1 MKYRILAL
9 FIVLSAVVQSQVKKN
24 LAQGV
29 SISFPSNPEQTVN
42 EENFKGYLLIS
53 GNMYFQV
60 SVHNNALPDYDKY
73 LLIKDQITNEQD
85 KAIKDDFYN
94 YLVKES
100 YEKDKVL
107 ESEINYKGYYGRFI
121 KSKSYDKDNKATY
134 DRYMRMFLINND
146 LIVIETGFFKETKKE
161 IGQRDA
167 FFNSL
172 EIKE

>member
-29 SISFPSNPEQTVN
+29 SISFLSTPKQTVN
-42 EENFKGYLLIS
+42 EENFKDYLLIS

-73 LLIKDQITNEQD
+73 LLIKDHITKEQD

-94 YLVKES
+94 YMVKES
-100 YEKDKVL
+100 YEKDKVS
-107 ESEINYKGYYGRFI
+107 ESEISYKGQYGRFI
-121 KSKSYDKDNKATY
+121 KSKSFDKSNKTYY
-134 DRYMRMFLINND
+134 DRYTRMFLINND
-146 LIVIETGFFKETKKE
+146 LIVIETGFFKETQKE
-161 IGQRDA
+161 IDQRDA

-172 EIKE
+172 EIN